1 MTLGTPP
8 SAAGIRAAAACAV
21 LLGSALA
28 GLRLART
35 GRELREARRA
45 VARARVLHDGL
56 GHALALIAI
65 KSELAGRVLAA
76 SPARA
81 AQEVGDIRRVSR
93 QALAEV
99 REGLPGGAP

>member
-1 MTLGTPP
+1 MTLRTPP
-8 SAAGIRAAAACAV
+8 SAAGTRAAAAFAV
-21 LLGSALA
+21 LLGGALA
-28 GLRLART
+28 GLRLARA

-45 VARARVLHDGL
+45 VARARDLHDGL
-56 GHALALIAI
+56 GHALAVIAV

-81 AQEVGDIRRVSR
+81 AREVGDIHRVSR
-93 QALAEV
+93 QALADV